1 MKFSKQSEK
10 IIKNL
15 NTKSSV
21 PTSGNNDI
29 NMLYELLNKANS
41 ETKDIPIDTKYF
53 TINTVKDI
61 PKPVSF
67 NSNFLPDNIRES
79 INNDSTSYIRYI
91 YVLDKRQIRINMI
104 FNEENIELEMDKY
117 KEYIRT
123 ILLWLKLITNFTS
136 NACSNRLTIYLYMT
150 DFKKV
155 LPKSSVD
162 TIGINNINSGYS
174 DICKRDSEIVI
185 YRKEE
190 WLKVLMHETFHNL
203 GLEFGQMNIDTLKVK
218 IKKLFPI
225 ESEFALYESWAES
238 WALIMNTA
246 LCAYKMLDDSKKK
259 IDFVLYY
266 EFLILNEKKFTC
278 LQVVKIL
285 NHMNLT
291 YDMLINPDMKE
302 QVNQLYRENTN
313 VFAYFIV
320 KLLLVFNDNKF
331 IKWCKKNNPHI
342 VKFLNTEKN
351 LSSLFNFIKT
361 MYKNKELISSIREAE
376 GFYHSQKDNKLKITL
391 RMSLCELI

>member
-10 IIKNL
+10 LIKKL
-15 NTKSSV
+15 NIKSSISA
-21 PTSGNNDI
+21 SGNKDI
-29 NMLYELLNKANS
+29 NMLYELINKAS
-41 ETKDIPIDTKYF
+41 EETKEISIDTKYS
-53 TINTVKDI
+53 TINSVKDI
-61 PKPVSF
+61 PKPISF
-67 NSNFLPDNIRES
+67 NSNFLPDIIRDS
-79 INNDSTSYIRYI
+79 INNDSTSYIHYI
-91 YVLDKRQIRINMI
+91 YVLDKRQITIYMV
-104 FNEENIELEMDKY
+104 FNEENIELEIDKY
-117 KEYIRT
+117 TEYIRT

-136 NACSNRLTIYLYMT
+136 NTCSNRLTIYLYMT
-150 DFKKV
+150 NFKKI
-155 LPKSSVD
+155 LPESSID

-203 GLEFGQMNIDTLKVK
+203 GLEFGQMNIDSLKIK

-225 ESEFALYESWAES
+225 ESELALYESWAES

-259 IDFVLYY
+259 VDFVLYY
-266 EFLILNEKKFTC
+266 DFLMFNEKKFTC

-291 YDMLINPDMKE
+291 YDMLIDPNMKE

-313 VFAYFIV
+313 IFAYFIV
-320 KLLLVFNDNKF
+320 KLLLVFNDSKF
-331 IKWCKKNNPHI
+331 IKWCKKNNPHV

-351 LSSLFNFIKT
+351 LSSLFHFIKT
-361 MYKNKELISSIREAE
+361 MYKNKELVSSIRDAE
-376 GFYHSQKDNKLKITL
+376 RFYHSQKDNILKKTL